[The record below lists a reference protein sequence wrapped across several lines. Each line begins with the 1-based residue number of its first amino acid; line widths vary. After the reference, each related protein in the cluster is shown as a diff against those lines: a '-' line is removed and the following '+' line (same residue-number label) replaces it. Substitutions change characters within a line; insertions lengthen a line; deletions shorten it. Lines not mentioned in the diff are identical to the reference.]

1 MSSQDSEGES
11 YVADYLANPKVYG
24 DLEPYGW
31 TTDEEEDYHPKG
43 KEQMSSYEEEPPLP
57 QPGRTHVEFKKLS
70 LPHSRKKP
78 KNLFIPSCFLQESKK
93 ELCQRVLKLEEEN
106 DDLREQNFMLK
117 WKLDKLKTSA
127 TTPPPSSPP
136 KEDN

>member
-24 DLEPYGW
+24 DFDPYGW
-31 TTDEEEDYHPKG
+31 TTDKEEDYDPKG
-43 KEQMSSYEEEPPLP
+43 KQRTSFDEEEAPLP
-57 QPGRTHVEFKKLS
+57 QPGRTHVEFKKSS
-70 LPHSRKKP
+70 LPDSRKKS
-78 KNLFIPSCFLQESKK
+78 KNLFIPSCFLHESKQ

-117 WKLDKLKTSA
+117 WKLNKLKTSS
-127 TTPPPSSPP
+127 TTPPPSPP
-136 KEDN
+136 KEEN

>member
-11 YVADYLANPKVYG
+11 YVDNYLANSKVYG
-24 DLEPYGW
+24 DFDHYGW
-31 TTDEEEDYHPKG
+31 TSDEEEDYDPKE
-43 KEQMSSYEEEPPLP
+43 KEQTSSDEEEAPLP

-70 LPHSRKKP
+70 LPDSRKKP
-78 KNLFIPSCFLQESKK
+78 KNLFIPSHFLQESKQ
-93 ELCQRVLKLEEEN
+93 ELCQRMLKLEEEN
-106 DDLREQNFMLK
+106 DDLREKNFMLK

-127 TTPPPSSPP
+127 TTPPPPP

>member
-24 DLEPYGW
+24 DFDPYGW
-31 TTDEEEDYHPKG
+31 TTDEEEDYDPKG
-43 KEQMSSYEEEPPLP
+43 EEQTSSDEEEAPLP
-57 QPGRTHVEFKKLS
+57 QPGRTHVEFKKSS
-70 LPHSRKKP
+70 LPDSRKKP
-78 KNLFIPSCFLQESKK
+78 KNLFIPSCFLQESKQ
-93 ELCQRVLKLEEEN
+93 ELCHRVLKLEEEN

-117 WKLDKLKTSA
+117 WKLDKLKTAS
-127 TTPPPSSPP
+127 TTPPPSPP

>member
-24 DLEPYGW
+24 DLDPYGW
-31 TTDEEEDYHPKG
+31 TTNKEEDYDPKG
-43 KEQMSSYEEEPPLP
+43 KEQTSSEEEEAPLP
-57 QPGRTHVEFKKLS
+57 QLGHTHVEFKKSS
-70 LPHSRKKP
+70 LPNSRKKS
-78 KNLFIPSCFLQESKK
+78 KNLFIPSRLLQESKQ

-106 DDLREQNFMLK
+106 DDLREHKFMIK
-117 WKLDKLKTSA
+117 WKLDKLKTAA
-127 TTPPPSSPP
+127 TTPPSPP